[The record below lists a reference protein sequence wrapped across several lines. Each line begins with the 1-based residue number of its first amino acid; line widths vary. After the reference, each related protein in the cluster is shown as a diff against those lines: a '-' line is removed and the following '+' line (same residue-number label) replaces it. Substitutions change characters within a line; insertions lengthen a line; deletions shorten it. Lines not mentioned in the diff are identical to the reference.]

1 VNTESFNYN
10 ANNLLIEAIAAGER
24 GAYWAL
30 LSDMMDRQN
39 KREQN
44 NNSFSRHGEP

>member
-1 VNTESFNYN
+1 MLV
-10 ANNLLIEAIAAGER
+10 EAIAAGER

-39 KREQN
+39 NHEQN
-44 NNSFSRHGEP
+44 NNSFPIMENHDERGGSLSASL